1 MPRTTRPG
9 YRGRVPPTTRLP
21 VWAQDLATALVAGA
35 VWFSVVMVME
45 RGDYWYPRFPDSYR
59 VAGLGIVLAL
69 ALRRVAPGPLFWG
82 TVTLYPLAIP
92 WIMQTPFE
100 LVPLMIAAFAA
111 TRSGAV
117 PPVLATVGAGLAA
130 FALQLAGR
138 PGLVLPPRPF
148 FVEELWVANSP
159 SDVVLALA
167 LVLVAVAAGYFFRRL
182 ALTSESLRERNAE
195 LQALQA
201 ELAERAVLAE
211 RTRIAR
217 ELHDVVAHH
226 MSAIVVRAQAADRV
240 AANRPDAPAEAVRW
254 IADEGKQA
262 LTAMRSVVQVLR
274 RGTEADGGT
283 AALAP
288 TPDGDRAAD
297 ELRAAARRLRD
308 AGRAVDLTLPDP
320 WPATSAESG
329 LAVVRI
335 AQEALT
341 NVLLHSLAH
350 DVTVTLTDRAGDL
363 RLRVHD
369 AGPPL
374 PSTDGRQGHGLTSM
388 RERAL
393 AAGGALSAGPDGRG
407 GWTVEAR
414 VPRAAA

>member
-1 MPRTTRPG
+1 MPQL
-9 YRGRVPPTTRLP
+9 TRLP
-21 VWAQDLATALVAGA
+21 VWAQDLTTALAAGL
-35 VWFSVVMVME
+35 VWFAVITVME
-45 RGDYWYPRFPDSYR
+45 SGDYWYPRNPESYR
-59 VAGLGIVLAL
+59 VAGLWIVLTL
-69 ALRRVAPGPLFWG
+69 ALRRVAPGPLFWA
-82 TVTLYPLAIP
+82 TAMLYPLALP
-92 WIMQTPFE
+92 WTMQTPFE
-100 LVPLMIAAFAA
+100 LLPLVVAGFAA

-117 PPVLATVGAGLAA
+117 PWALAGLAGGLSA
-130 FALQLAGR
+130 FAMQLWER
-138 PGLVLPPRPF
+138 PHLTFPPRPF
-148 FVEELWVANSP
+148 SPLWIALGRSP
-159 SDVVLALA
+159 SDVLLALA
-167 LVLVAVAAGYFFRRL
+167 LVLGAVAAGYFFRRL
-182 ALTSESLRERNAE
+182 ALTSERLRERNAE

-240 AANRPDAPAEAVRW
+240 AANQPEAPAEAVRW
-254 IADEGKQA
+254 IGDEGKQA

-288 TPDGDRAAD
+288 TPDGTRAPD

-308 AGRAVDLTLPDP
+308 AGRDVDLTLPRP
-320 WPATSAESG
+320 WPTTSAETG

-341 NVLLHSLAH
+341 NVLLHSLAR
-350 DVTVTLTDRAGDL
+350 DVTVTLTDDAPDL

-369 AGPPL
+369 PGPPL
-374 PSTDGRQGHGLTSM
+374 PSTEGRQGHGLTSM

-393 AAGGALSAGPDGRG
+393 AAGGELSAGPDGRG

-414 VPRAAA
+414 IPREAV

>member
-1 MPRTTRPG
+1 MHRL
-9 YRGRVPPTTRLP
+9 TRLP
-21 VWAQDLATALVAGA
+21 VWAQDLMTALAAGL
-35 VWFSVVMVME
+35 VWFAVITVME
-45 RGDYWYPRFPDSYR
+45 SGDYWYPRHPESYR
-59 VAGLGIVLAL
+59 VAGLWIVLTL
-69 ALRRVAPGPLFWG
+69 ALRRVVPGPLFWA
-82 TVTLYPLAIP
+82 TAMLYPLALP
-92 WIMQTPFE
+92 WTMQTPFE
-100 LVPLMIAAFAA
+100 LLPLLVAGFAA

-117 PPVLATVGAGLAA
+117 PWALAGLAGGLSA
-130 FALQLAGR
+130 FATQLWER
-138 PGLVLPPRPF
+138 PHLTFPPAPFYPRWTGL
-148 FVEELWVANSP
+148 AQSP
-159 SDVVLALA
+159 SDVLLALA
-167 LVLVAVAAGYFFRRL
+167 LVLGAVAAGYFFRRL
-182 ALTSESLRERNAE
+182 ALTSERLRERNAE

-240 AANRPDAPAEAVRW
+240 AANQPDAPAEAVRW
-254 IADEGKQA
+254 ISDEGKQA

-288 TPDGDRAAD
+288 TPDGTRAPD

-308 AGRAVDLTLPDP
+308 AGRDVDLTLPRP
-320 WPATSAESG
+320 WPTTSAETG

-341 NVLLHSLAH
+341 NVLLHSLARG
-350 DVTVTLTDRAGDL
+350 VTVTLTDDAPGL
-363 RLRVHD
+363 CLRVHD
-369 AGPPL
+369 PGPPL
-374 PSTDGRQGHGLTSM
+374 PSTEGRQGHGLTSM

-393 AAGGALSAGPDGRG
+393 AAGGELSAGPDGRG
-407 GWTVEAR
+407 GWTVEACI
-414 VPRAAA
+414 PREAA

>member
-1 MPRTTRPG
+1 MPQP
-9 YRGRVPPTTRLP
+9 TRLP
-21 VWAQDLATALVAGA
+21 VWAQDLATALLAGA
-35 VWFSVVMVME
+35 AWFTVVMVME

-82 TVTLYPLAIP
+82 TVALYPLAIP

-100 LVPLMIAAFAA
+100 LVPLMIAGFAA

-117 PPVLATVGAGLAA
+117 PPVLATVAAGLAA

-148 FVEELWVANSP
+148 SVDELWVANSP

-320 WPATSAESG
+320 WPTTSAESG

-369 AGPPL
+369 PGPPL

-393 AAGGALSAGPDGRG
+393 AAGGALAAGPDGRG

-414 VPRAAA
+414 VPREAA

>member
-1 MPRTTRPG
+1 KDADPQSHG
-9 YRGRVPPTTRLP
+9 YAVHRVH
-21 VWAQDLATALVAGA
+21 AG
-35 VWFSVVMVME
+35 
-45 RGDYWYPRFPDSYR
+45 DS
-59 VAGLGIVLAL
+59 L
-69 ALRRVAPGPLFWG
+69 
-82 TVTLYPLAIP
+82 
-92 WIMQTPFE
+92 
-100 LVPLMIAAFAA
+100 
-111 TRSGAV
+111 
-117 PPVLATVGAGLAA
+117 
-130 FALQLAGR
+130 
-138 PGLVLPPRPF
+138 
-148 FVEELWVANSP
+148 
-159 SDVVLALA
+159 
-167 LVLVAVAAGYFFRRL
+167 
-182 ALTSESLRERNAE
+182 
-195 LQALQA
+195 
-201 ELAERAVLAE
+201 
-211 RTRIAR
+211 
-217 ELHDVVAHH
+217 
-226 MSAIVVRAQAADRV
+226 
-240 AANRPDAPAEAVRW
+240 
-254 IADEGKQA
+254 
-262 LTAMRSVVQVLR
+262 
-274 RGTEADGGT
+274 
-283 AALAP
+283 
-288 TPDGDRAAD
+288 
-297 ELRAAARRLRD
+297 LRAAARRLRD

>member
-1 MPRTTRPG
+1 MPQP
-9 YRGRVPPTTRLP
+9 TRLP

-35 VWFSVVMVME
+35 VWFTVVMVME

-195 LQALQA
+195 LQELQA

-262 LTAMRSVVQVLR
+262 LTAMRSV
-274 RGTEADGGT
+274 
-283 AALAP
+283 
-288 TPDGDRAAD
+288 
-297 ELRAAARRLRD
+297 
-308 AGRAVDLTLPDP
+308 
-320 WPATSAESG
+320 
-329 LAVVRI
+329 
-335 AQEALT
+335 
-341 NVLLHSLAH
+341 
-350 DVTVTLTDRAGDL
+350 
-363 RLRVHD
+363 
-369 AGPPL
+369 
-374 PSTDGRQGHGLTSM
+374 
-388 RERAL
+388 
-393 AAGGALSAGPDGRG
+393 
-407 GWTVEAR
+407 
-414 VPRAAA
+414 